1 MSMKT
6 IKWMLSLLVVAG
18 GFATLLNGCSE
29 DEKPALA
36 LTAITAGGVDLNGAT
51 SATGV
56 PVNAAIVA
64 TFNVAVDPAS
74 TSAITLTRQYDNA
87 VVPTTIT
94 VTGSE
99 VTIDP
104 NDDFGTG
111 TLFLLNVDK
120 SLAST
125 DGMGM
130 ANSLERNFTT
140 VGTFAVAGAFAQW
153 TFEDNAN
160 DVIGSFDPT
169 PNQIVGITYETGRK
183 ADAGKAASFNG
194 TTSIIEISNGDQ
206 LANNG
211 DWTLS
216 VWAKPNST
224 LAKGQFVLG
233 LGAFNGFQFEIFGS
247 YNGFKLA
254 ASYAHT
260 NPAGAGGFSE
270 DLWADGEGKTKDN
283 GNWQGWTFSKDFT
296 GSGGMKTVIQDKWA
310 HYVFVYDATA
320 KTGTV
325 YLNGEKIK
333 EQDFDLWP
341 DAANPRFATGLKY
354 RGAEPDVKNEL
365 ALGFIHSRGGTLWDA
380 EPWGGYDQPGANHF
394 HGLMDDLII
403 YKKVL
408 TAGEI
413 LTMYN
418 SGKP

>member
-1 MSMKT
+1 MSMKM
-6 IKWMLSLLVVAG
+6 IKLFLSVMLVAG
-18 GFATLLNGCSE
+18 IFATVLNGCGE

-36 LTAITAGGVDLNGAT
+36 LTAITAGGIDLNGAT
-51 SATGV
+51 SAVGV
-56 PVNAAIVA
+56 PVGSSITA
-64 TFNVAVDPAS
+64 TFNVAVNQAT
-74 TSAITLTRQYDNA
+74 TSAITLTRQYDGV

-94 VTGSE
+94 VNGAE

-104 NDDFGTG
+104 NADFGTG
-111 TLFLLNVDK
+111 TLYVLNLDK
-120 SLAST
+120 SLSST
-125 DGMGM
+125 DGKGL
-130 ANSLERNFTT
+130 ANNTERNFTT
-140 VGTFAVAGAFAQW
+140 EGTFAVAGAFAQW

-160 DVIGSFDPT
+160 DVIGSFDP
-169 PNQIVGITYETGRK
+169 PANQIIGVTYVAGRK

-194 TTSIIEISNGDQ
+194 TTSIIEIPNGDQ
-206 LANNG
+206 LMNNG

-216 VWAKPNST
+216 IWVKPNSS

-233 LGAFNGFQFEIFGS
+233 LGAFYGFQFEISGG
-247 YNGFKLA
+247 YNNFKLA
-254 ASYAHT
+254 AAYAHN
-260 NPAGAGGFSE
+260 NPAGAGKFSE

-283 GNWQGWTFSKDFT
+283 GSWQGWTFSKDFGANT
-296 GSGGMKTVIQDKWA
+296 MSPVIKDVWA
-310 HYVFVYDATA
+310 NYVFVYNAAT
-320 KTGTV
+320 KVGTA
-325 YLNGEKIK
+325 YLNGEKVK

-341 DAANPRFATGLKY
+341 DLDVQRFTTGLSY

-365 ALGFIHSRGGTLWDA
+365 ALGFIHSRAGTLWDA

-413 LTMYN
+413 ATMYN

>member
-1 MSMKT
+1 MKT
-6 IKWMLSLLVVAG
+6 MKWMLSLLVMAGVVAI
-18 GFATLLNGCSE
+18 FQGCGE

-56 PVNAAIVA
+56 STNASIVA
-64 TFNVAVDPAS
+64 TFNVAVNQAT
-74 TSAITLTRQYDNA
+74 TSAITLTRQYDDT
-87 VVPTTIT
+87 VVPATIT
-94 VTGSE
+94 VNGAE

-104 NDDFGTG
+104 NEDFGTG
-111 TLFLLNVDK
+111 TLFLLNIDK

-125 DGMGM
+125 DGQGM
-130 ANSLERNFTT
+130 TNSTERNFTT
-140 VGTFAVAGAFAQW
+140 VGTFAVPGAFAQW

-160 DVIGSFDPT
+160 DIIGSFDPT
-169 PNQIVGITYETGRK
+169 ANQIVAITYEAGRK

-211 DWTLS
+211 DWALS
-216 VWAKPNST
+216 IWIKPITHTDN
-224 LAKGQFVLG
+224 AGKGHFVLG
-233 LGAFNGFQFEIFGS
+233 LGAFYGFQFEMFGS

-254 ASYAHT
+254 GSYAHT
-260 NPAGAGGFSE
+260 APGGAGGFSE

-296 GSGGMKTVIQDKWA
+296 GSGGMKTVTQDKWA

-320 KTGTV
+320 KTGTI

-341 DAANPRFATGLKY
+341 DASNPRFATGLKY

-365 ALGFIHSRGGTLWDA
+365 ALGFIQSRAGTMWDA
-380 EPWGGYDQPGANHF
+380 EPWGGYDLTTANHF
-394 HGLMDDLII
+394 KGLMDDLII
-403 YKKVL
+403 YKKKL

-413 LTMYN
+413 ETMYN